1 MEARGRATRGGA
13 LAALLAL
20 PMTAAAAPG
29 ITFIAPSGARAYPDQ
44 SEGPAGYVEAPTAFR
59 TTDTRPA
66 IGIQADGGTQLVCHF
81 DNVFSNQPCGGPA
94 PGCSTALCGSFQPS
108 APLGAD
114 SSQFSRGHFLAVDVE
129 DADGNAL
136 NSVWLNLDIDTTPPA
151 THLDSQ
157 RGVLTPDTNSPSPLR
172 PIFTYQVTDS
182 NSVGNNVDTAA
193 CSWTPAAIGP
203 AFRPCADRPGFN
215 SLSPGPLAHGHRLY
229 RLEIRGT
236 DDFGRS
242 TTAAAVY
249 DPTPCAL
256 SIRRPAGIAGLVAS
270 GIQTR
275 LSCDTIRHVTVA
287 VYAFMVN
294 GQRSTTPRGAVSDNP
309 ILGQYKISSR
319 VSTFSVAPRLRLF
332 GAARAAV
339 RQDRSL
345 GLVLAAGDPDKI
357 LAGLADDGL
366 SYQSFTLGH

>member
-1 MEARGRATRGGA
+1 MPFRQRVLESALRGIPR
-13 LAALLAL
+13 
-20 PMTAAAAPG
+20 
-29 ITFIAPSGARAYPDQ
+29 
-44 SEGPAGYVEAPTAFR
+44 
-59 TTDTRPA
+59 
-66 IGIQADGGTQLVCHF
+66 
-81 DNVFSNQPCGGPA
+81 

-182 NSVGNNVDTAA
+182 NSVGDNVDTAA

-309 ILGQYKISSR
+309 ILGQYKVSSR

-366 SYQSFTLGH
+366 SYQSFTLGR